1 MSNSN
6 DDIQMKNDTKNPQQN
21 KEKTENEENN
31 LNTLYYDYKKMILTM
46 DKSSHIKDTRSLN
59 QLYKQMNKY
68 RTEFQENH
76 FSYINDV
83 FLNNNTNFSNIK
95 PLDTTEKDKLNVSFN
110 FNTKHLAKIIND
122 IPEVYFFNYLLLIL
136 KLIDAKSHQEAFEK
150 LKILIGKFKENKYQ
164 TMNHL
169 KAKTYYY
176 YCLESE
182 RLGVNSEI
190 MK

>member
-1 MSNSN
+1 MSNTN
-6 DDIQMKNDTKNPQQN
+6 DDITMKNDSK
-21 KEKTENEENN
+21 KDSEKSEKEENTI
-31 LNTLYYDYKKMILTM
+31 NTLYHDYKKMILTM
-46 DKSSHIKDTRSLN
+46 DKASYIKDTRTLN

-76 FSYINDV
+76 FSYISEV
-83 FLNNNTNFSNIK
+83 FLNNSTNFSNIK
-95 PLDTTEKDKLNVSFN
+95 PLDSAEKDKLSILFK
-110 FNTKHLAKIIND
+110 FSTKHLTRITND
-122 IPEVYFFNYLLLIL
+122 IPEVYFFNCLLLIL
-136 KLIDAKSHQEAFEK
+136 KLIDAKLHSEAFEK
-150 LKILIGKFKENKYQ
+150 LKFLIGKFKENKYQ

-176 YCLESE
+176 YCLEAE